1 MEYPNLSNSLFEF
14 LQLKEKQLHS
24 RLNSGRLSKTKITI
38 LVEELIEHPELVGAL
53 INEIHIEDKAGTFNA
68 SWVFD
73 HLMRKKLVY
82 LLPFIEEFTSRLD
95 NLTSESCIRPIAH
108 VCEML
113 CESYFV
119 NNDSVFINSMKK
131 NHLEFMVNTCF
142 DWLIGEHKMAA
153 KVFSMTSLLYLGQK
167 FEWIHP
173 ELKMVLESTVPNG
186 SAGYKN
192 RGEKTLDKLVALGH

>member
-1 MEYPNLSNSLFEF
+1 MTKSEL
-14 LQLKEKQLHS
+14 LQ
-24 RLNSGRLSKTKITI
+24 RLNSGRLSKTQIDT
-38 LVEELIEHPELVGAL
+38 LVKELITNSDLTKPLLE
-53 INEIHIEDKAGTFNA
+53 EIFRQDKLNDFNA

-108 VCEML
+108 VCQML

-119 NNDSVFINSMKK
+119 KNDIIFKKSMKK
-131 NHLEFMVNTCF
+131 NHLEYLVNACF

-153 KVFSMTSLLYLGQK
+153 KVFSMTSLLYLGEK
-167 FEWIHP
+167 FDWIHP

-192 RGEKTLDKLVALGH
+192 RGKKTLDKLVALGH